1 MINENVPVTTL
12 GRVWRKS
19 SYSSPSG
26 SCVEVSMTADA
37 VLVRDSKDR
46 PVGHPVIGIPA
57 DGWATFLRSVTG
69 GS

>member
-1 MINENVPVTTL
+1 LINENVTVAIL
-12 GRVWRKS
+12 DRVWHKS
-19 SYSSPSG
+19 SYSNPSG
-26 SCVEVSMTADA
+26 SCVEVSMTLDA